1 MTRRTSTDAAPETQS
16 EDSGAR
22 RRVRREVLLVGE
34 LAKGVRTELAHR
46 GARLTE
52 VRELADAFSVL
63 AVGDFHVV
71 LLEPLVSGGAT
82 DFVNAL
88 KEGPVE
94 YERTLITLY
103 GPREGSTFLRG
114 VRPPSR
120 ETLEAARRR
129 HALTPFIIA
138 PLENELF
145 YAIVLRPPDATLLQE
160 IKKVPLVS
168 AVMSVTPS
176 ELLGKTTALA

>member
-1 MTRRTSTDAAPETQS
+1 VISMST
-16 EDSGAR
+16 
-22 RRVRREVLLVGE
+22 VRMPNFR
-34 LAKGVRTELAHR
+34 
-46 GARLTE
+46 
-52 VRELADAFSVL
+52 
-63 AVGDFHVV
+63 AVSAW
-71 LLEPLVSGGAT
+71 PSSWSST
-82 DFVNAL
+82 VNN
-88 KEGPVE
+88 
-94 YERTLITLY
+94 TLITLY

-145 YAIVLRPPDATLLQE
+145 YAIVVRSPDATLLQE